1 MNDRPYQIAT
11 YSLSDVGRTRQ
22 LNEDRAFTDAE
33 SGVWVVADGMG
44 GHDAG
49 DVASETIVSLLR
61 GIPRHVSAT
70 ALDEDFRD
78 RIFRANAR
86 IRNISEERGNVVIG
100 STLVALLA
108 FGEAFR
114 CMWSGDSRAYLLRSG
129 TLMQITRDHTELQE
143 LLDRGMLTPEE
154 AENYPRKNVITHA
167 IGVNDYVYLDISDGK
182 ILQGDTFLLCSDG
195 LTTHVTSEEIG
206 HVMAGRRSRE
216 ICEQLVSLA
225 LERGG
230 TDNVTVSAIQFHASK
245 ATIPVDSAFKV
256 AGPDPFQ

>member
-1 MNDRPYQIAT
+1 MNDRPFQIVS
-11 YSLSDVGRTRQ
+11 YSLSDVGCIRQ
-22 LNEDRAFTDAE
+22 LNEDRSFTDPD
-33 SGVWVVADGMG
+33 SGVWAVADGMG

-49 DVASETIVSLLR
+49 DVASETIVSGLMGL
-61 GIPRHVSAT
+61 PRHVSAM

-78 RIFRANAR
+78 RMFRANSK
-86 IRNISEERGNVVIG
+86 IRQISLERGNVVIG

-108 FGEAFR
+108 FGEAYR
-114 CMWSGDSRAYLLRSG
+114 CLWSGDSRAYLLRG
-129 TLMQITRDHTELQE
+129 HTLTQITRDHTELQE

-195 LTTHVTSEEIG
+195 LTGHVSNQEIG
-206 HVMAGRRSRE
+206 EIMAGRRSKE

-230 TDNVTVSAIQFHASK
+230 TDNVTVSAVQFHTSK
-245 ATIPVDSAFKV
+245 ATIPVHSAYQV
-256 AGPDPFQ
+256 ADLDPFQ

>member
-1 MNDRPYQIAT
+1 MNDRPFQIAS
-11 YSLSDVGRTRQ
+11 YSLSDVGCIRQ
-22 LNEDRAFTDAE
+22 LNEDRSFTDPD

-49 DVASETIVSLLR
+49 DVASEAIVNGLMGL
-61 GIPRHVSAT
+61 PRHVSAM

-78 RIFRANAR
+78 RIFRANSK

-100 STLVALLA
+100 STLVALLV
-108 FGEAFR
+108 FGEAYR
-114 CMWSGDSRAYLLRSG
+114 CLWSGDSRAYLLRG
-129 TLMQITRDHTELQE
+129 HTLTQITRDHTELQE

-154 AENYPRKNVITHA
+154 AENYPRRNVITHA
-167 IGVNDYVYLDISDGK
+167 IGVNDYVYLDIADGK

-195 LTTHVTSEEIG
+195 LTGHVSNQEIG
-206 HVMAGRRSRE
+206 EIMAGRRSKE

-230 TDNVTVSAIQFHASK
+230 TDNVTVSAVQFHTSK
-245 ATIPVDSAFKV
+245 ATIPVHSAYQV
-256 AGPDPFQ
+256 ADLDPFQ